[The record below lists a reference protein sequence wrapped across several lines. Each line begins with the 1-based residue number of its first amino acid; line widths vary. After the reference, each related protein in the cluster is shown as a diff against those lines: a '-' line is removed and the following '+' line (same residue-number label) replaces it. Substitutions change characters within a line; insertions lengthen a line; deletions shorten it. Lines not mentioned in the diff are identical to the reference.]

1 MNEKCAKMLP
11 VLKYYLKIQKKKR
24 YKSEDTY
31 RNLFLQEKTP
41 SKPKVVEVRSSDEES
56 SDLTM
61 ISNEILKQLNFTRK
75 EED

>member
-41 SKPKVVEVRSSDEES
+41 RKPKVVEVRSSDEES